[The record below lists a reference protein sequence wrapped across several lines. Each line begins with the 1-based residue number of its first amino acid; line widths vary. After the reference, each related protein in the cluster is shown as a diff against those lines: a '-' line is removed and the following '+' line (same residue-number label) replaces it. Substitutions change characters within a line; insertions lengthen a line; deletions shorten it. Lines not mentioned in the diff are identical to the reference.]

1 MTQQESDSLRE
12 CVLGFVSGDADVQK
26 TGESLE
32 PFSFSGLLET
42 FVHLDCT
49 EDEAILHWKGILDN
63 VGILEKKLGRKVGV
77 HLAMVDYFTGVN
89 HIMDSPLLVELR
101 VFRQTERLA
110 MIDGLTGIF
119 NRRYMDIILK
129 KEFNRCDRYGKSLS
143 VCIIDIDNFK
153 AVNDTKG
160 HLFGDIVL
168 REIAELIKDSMR
180 EEDIICRYGG
190 EEFLAILPE
199 TNAVGARTLAERI
212 RAALKKDTFF
222 VEHGITF
229 SAGTATYPVSA
240 VDMVG
245 LVHAADKAL
254 YQAKYAG
261 KDRVVSAAPE
271 RRKFGRYQ
279 HSWGLDIY
287 TKDEKKSA
295 QGVITQNVSLGGI
308 QFDCAT
314 KYPVD
319 SRLNLIFTNLDSES
333 PNRSEVRASARITW
347 IKRHEGGYSYGV
359 SFVDP
364 PETLFEAKLREP
376 DVVGSLA

>member
-12 CVLGFVSGDADVQK
+12 CVLGLVARDANVVKADV
-26 TGESLE
+26 SLE

-42 FVHLDCT
+42 FVHLDFT
-49 EDEAILHWKGILDN
+49 EDEAILHWKRILEN
-63 VGILEKKLGRKVGV
+63 VGVLGDKLGRKVSI
-77 HLAMVDYFTGVN
+77 HLAMVDYFTGVD
-89 HIMDSPLLVELR
+89 HMMDSPMLVELR

-153 AVNDTKG
+153 NVNDTKG

-180 EEDIICRYGG
+180 EEDIVCRYGG

-199 TNAVGARTLAERI
+199 TNAIGAHTLAERI

-245 LVHAADKAL
+245 LVQAADKAL
-254 YQAKYAG
+254 YQAKFAG

-271 RRKFGRYQ
+271 RRKFGRYR

-287 TKDEKKSA
+287 PENETRPIR
-295 QGVITQNVSLGGI
+295 GVTTQNVSLGGI
-308 QFDCAT
+308 QFDCPT

-319 SRLNLIFTNLDSES
+319 ACLNLIFTNLEPEATGQS
-333 PNRSEVRASARITW
+333 RVKALARITW
-347 IKRHEGGYSYGV
+347 IKRHTGGYSYGV
-359 SFVDP
+359 SFLDP
-364 PETLFEAKLREP
+364 PETLEAKLKVP
-376 DVVGSLA
+376 DTVGSLA